1 MSNVIQADFG
11 NNQDESGYLI
21 DDRDGSVGGVYNGG
35 IAGMKLED
43 GSVVVGTRSDGCI
56 VQPTFIN
63 MKEMNEFCLMWLL
76 IFDQGAIKED
86 LQNFNQTKR
95 NEE

>member
-1 MSNVIQADFG
+1 MSNVIKADFG
-11 NNQDESGYLI
+11 NSEDKSGYLI
-21 DDRDGSVGGVYNGG
+21 DGRDKSVGGVYNGG

-43 GSVVVGTRSDGCI
+43 GSVVVGTRSEGCI

-76 IFDQGAIKED
+76 VFDQSVIKED
-86 LQNFNQTKR
+86 L
-95 NEE
+95 